1 MDASNVNKRNT
12 KVVMKSKECPNNR
25 DNLKIFDN
33 YRHYKRNWWNIS
45 FYDSMLS
52 NLTQVVTDFNYQ

>member
-12 KVVMKSKECPNNR
+12 KVVMKSKEGPNNR

-33 YRHYKRNWWNIS
+33 YRLYKRNWWNIS